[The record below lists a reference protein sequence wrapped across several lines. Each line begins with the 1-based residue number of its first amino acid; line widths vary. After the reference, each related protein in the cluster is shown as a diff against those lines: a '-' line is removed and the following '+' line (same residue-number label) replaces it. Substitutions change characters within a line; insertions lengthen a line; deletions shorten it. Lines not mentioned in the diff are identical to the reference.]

1 MSHPVFAQED
11 ATHIGVVQKFDAV
24 EVINFTFVEIGNL
37 PKVTHSVEIRFFLV
51 LCHRFDVLHFK
62 GITFRKA
69 VNHTHSFFSP
79 VHTGEIFEEGVAF
92 FLEFCQGAVQFF
104 SVHHFCFHLIFRRCS
119 RFRRRTWCC
128 RCSRFWCFCLRSF
141 SLGCFR
147 SRCSLFSRSS
157 LFGTN
162 FCLGCFRSR
171 CSLFDTNFYHLSCF
185 FSRSSQ
191 FCSFLCLGSFHSR
204 SSSFRS
210 ALSNF
215 RSGIFR
221 LRRQLFFFFH
231 YASSCS
237 LSSSLY
243 SCCISFL

>member
-1 MSHPVFAQED
+1 M
-11 ATHIGVVQKFDAV
+11 
-24 EVINFTFVEIGNL
+24 
-37 PKVTHSVEIRFFLV
+37 
-51 LCHRFDVLHFK
+51 LHFK
-62 GITFRKA
+62 GITLRKA

-79 VHTGEIFEEGVAF
+79 VHTGEVFEEGVAF
-92 FLEFCQGAVQFF
+92 FLEFCQSAVELL
-104 SVHHFCFHLIFRRCS
+104 SVDDFCFYLIFRRFS
-119 RFRRRTWCC
+119 RFCRRTWCRCWTWCC
-128 RCSRFWCFCLRSF
+128 RRSRFWSFCLRSF
-141 SLGCFR
+141 RSLGCFH
-147 SRCSLFSRSS
+147 SRRCLFGRSS